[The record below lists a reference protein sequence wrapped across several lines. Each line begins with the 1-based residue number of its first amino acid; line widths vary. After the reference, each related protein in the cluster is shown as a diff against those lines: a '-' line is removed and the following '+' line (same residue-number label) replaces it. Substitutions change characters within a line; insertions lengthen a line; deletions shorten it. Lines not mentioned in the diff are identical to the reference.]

1 MHIVIAGNIGSGKT
15 TLTRMLARHYG
26 WKPAFEAV
34 DHNPYIADYYHDIH
48 RWTFNMEVF
57 YLKERFRT
65 LLDIAKST
73 DTIIQDRSIFE
84 GVHVFMANNYELG
97 NIDERD
103 YQTFMDIFADMM
115 LVVREPELM
124 VYLRA
129 SVPHLV
135 ENIQK
140 RGRDYEQK
148 MPIEYLESLNRRYD
162 DFIYQ
167 QYRGRKIVINVDNID
182 FEHNRRDFG
191 DILDRIDGELFGLF
205 HQ

>member
-57 YLKERFRT
+57 YLKERFKT

>member
-57 YLKERFRT
+57 YLKERFKT

-205 HQ
+205 HL